1 MKKLI
6 LTAAVFTMFV
16 ISCETTPTQVETTST
31 LDSLTVD
38 STIIT
43 LDSLSVVDTVTK

>member
-1 MKKLI
+1 
-6 LTAAVFTMFV
+6 MFA
-16 ISCETTPTQVETTST
+16 ISCETTPTQVETIST
-31 LDSLTVD
+31 LDSLAVD